1 MNNRNTTYN
10 SSTNVLHYQ
19 ALNHQ
24 LFVIKLSF
32 KKIKETNMKLLK
44 PCAMTLMIGL
54 TSLVLSTSAHAISKK
69 QFLQSYSKASN
80 VKTKHIPLIYQA
92 EKNATPAGKAVLRQA
107 RIMALDKRRIV
118 KGSCWDYL
126 NAVFN
131 KAGVK
136 RKTIFKQ
143 KKNGGKYIN
152 INKLQ
157 AGDWVYH
164 INYSYHNVEHSGMFV
179 AWVDKAKSKALM
191 LSYAGENRR
200 EPARYKVYDLRST
213 YNVMRPQLKNSA
225 YKKSASKSTSKKS
238 VAKKSSYKKAVV
250 KKTVAKKPIAKK
262 PSAIDVAKAR
272 VIVQGVN
279 IEESKVTDP
288 YYIEKKPFHIPTV
301 EAVKELQ
308 PKMIEMPTVE
318 EVKAKA
324 VVKAVKEVQP
334 KVVKMPA
341 TASSESEILDRPVT
355 AENTESVKEKDLAD
369 FKKYYANAK
378 NVKYKYLPMMY
389 LAEQQASPAG
399 QKVLGLGRVMTL
411 DRREILQGTSR
422 NYVNAIFV
430 RTGVDR
436 ETVFEGSYP
445 QGPFINS
452 ADIELGDWVSFINH
466 SYKNVEHNGVFVGWV
481 NKAKKRALILS
492 YPGEGSRRPARYRVY
507 DISHV
512 YEVKR
517 PLL

>member
-1 MNNRNTTYN
+1 
-10 SSTNVLHYQ
+10 
-19 ALNHQ
+19 
-24 LFVIKLSF
+24 
-32 KKIKETNMKLLK
+32 MKLLK

-54 TSLVLSTSAHAISKK
+54 TSLVLSTNAYAISEK

-92 EKNATPAGKAVLRQA
+92 EKNATESGKAVLRQA
-107 RIMALDKRRIV
+107 RIMALDKRVIV
-118 KGSCWDYL
+118 RGSCWDYL

-143 KKNGGKYIN
+143 KKNAGKYID

-157 AGDWVYH
+157 AGDWIYH

-213 YNVMRPQLKNSA
+213 YNVMRPQLPASRKSTA
-225 YKKSASKSTSKKS
+225 KKSAS
-238 VAKKSSYKKAVV
+238 KKSSYKKAVV

-262 PSAIDVAKAR
+262 PSAIDVAKAK

-301 EAVKELQ
+301 EAVKEIQ
-308 PKMIEMPTVE
+308 PKMIQMPTTSSAEPVVISE
-318 EVKAKA
+318 PVVNEA
-324 VVKAVKEVQP
+324 VVNEAMVVNEAVSK
-334 KVVKMPA
+334 
-341 TASSESEILDRPVT
+341 PVT
-355 AENTESVKEKDLAD
+355 VRKPVAVNERELDD
-369 FKKYYANAK
+369 FLKYYANAK
-378 NVKYKYLPMMY
+378 NVKRRYLPLMY
-389 LAEQQASPAG
+389 QSEQMATPAA

-436 ETVFEGSYP
+436 ETVFKSNYP

-481 NKAKKRALILS
+481 DQARRKALILS

-517 PLL
+517 PIL